1 MIIPKADRLQQVQEY
16 YFSRKLAEVRALQ
29 AQGRH
34 IINLGIGSPDMAPA
48 AATVE
53 ALVHSARQTDSH
65 GYQPYNGTARLRQ
78 AISNWYGQVYGVE
91 VQEQEVLP
99 LAGSK
104 EGIFHVSMAFLNPG
118 DRVLVPNPGYPAY
131 AAAARLAGAEAVTYT
146 LEEATD
152 WLPQRAELE
161 QLVAQGRVKMI
172 WINYPH
178 MPTGTA
184 ATADTLAWLV
194 EFTQRHNLLLLNDNP
209 YSLVLHQQQP
219 LSLLSIP
226 GAKANCL
233 ELNSLSK
240 SHNMAGW
247 RVGMVLGQPDYL
259 SAILAVKSNLDSGQ
273 LLPVQEAA
281 VAALQHDDGWHARRN
296 AVYSQRQQLAH
307 RLLDALGCTY
317 QPNQTGMFVWARLPQ
332 HVTDAEVYLDELL
345 HTQGIFL
352 TPGKIFGSQG
362 ERYLRVS
369 LCAPAEQ
376 IKEAITRVKSTT
388 ETLHNNHHDHNI

>member
-29 AQGRH
+29 AQGKH
-34 IINLGIGSPDMAPA
+34 IINLGIGSPDLAPSE
-48 AATVE
+48 ATVE
-53 ALVHSARQTDSH
+53 ALTTSARQANSH
-65 GYQPYNGTARLRQ
+65 GYQPYNGTAKLRKAMQ
-78 AISNWYGQVYGVE
+78 QWYAQVYIVE
-91 VQEQEVLP
+91 LQEQEVLP

-104 EGIFHVSMAFLNPG
+104 EGIFHISMAFLNPG
-118 DRVLVPNPGYPAY
+118 DKVLVPNPGYPAY
-131 AAAARLAGAEAVTYT
+131 AAAARLAGAEAVSYT
-146 LEEATD
+146 LAEDTD
-152 WLPQRAELE
+152 WLPQRDELE
-161 QLVAQGRVKMI
+161 ALVAQGNFKLM

-184 ATADTLAWLV
+184 AATHTLEWLV
-194 EFTQRHNLLLLNDNP
+194 RFSQQHRLLLINDNP
-209 YSLVLHQQQP
+209 YSLVLPQQET
-219 LSLLSIP
+219 LSLLSIT
-226 GAKANCL
+226 GSKENCL

-247 RVGMVLGQPDYL
+247 RVGMVLGRQEYL

-281 VAALQHDDGWHARRN
+281 IAALQNSTVWHAERN
-296 AVYSQRQQLAH
+296 AAYSQRQQLAH
-307 RLLDALGCTY
+307 KLLNQLGCSY
-317 QPNQTGMFVWARLPQ
+317 QQNQAGMFVWARVPEEI
-332 HVTDAEVYLDELL
+332 TDVEVYLDELL
-345 HTQGIFL
+345 HEQGIFL

-376 IKEAITRVKSTT
+376 LQEAINRIKSST
-388 ETLHNNHHDHNI
+388 EILTEV

>member
-1 MIIPKADRLQQVQEY
+1 MIIPKADRLQHVQEY

-34 IINLGIGSPDMAPA
+34 VINLGIGSPDMAPSS
-48 AATVE
+48 ATVA
-53 ALVHSARQTDSH
+53 ALTASAQQAESH

-78 AISNWYGQVYGVE
+78 AMQQWYAQLYQVAL
-91 VQEQEVLP
+91 QEQEILP

-104 EGIFHVSMAFLNPG
+104 EGIFHASMAFLNPG
-118 DRVLVPNPGYPAY
+118 DKVLVPNPGYPAY
-131 AAAARLAGAEAVTYT
+131 AAAARLAGAEVVSYT
-146 LEEATD
+146 LNEATG
-152 WLPQRAELE
+152 WLPQREELE
-161 QLVAQGRVKMI
+161 QLVAQGGCKIM

-184 ATADTLAWLV
+184 TAAQTLAWLV
-194 EFTQRHNLLLLNDNP
+194 EFTQRHGLLLINDNP

-219 LSLLSIP
+219 LSLLSIA
-226 GAKANCL
+226 GAKDNCL

-247 RVGMVLGQPDYL
+247 RVGMVLGRQEYL

-281 VAALQHDDGWHARRN
+281 VSALQNSHTWHAERN
-296 AVYSQRQQLAH
+296 AAYAHRQQLAH
-307 RLLDALGCTY
+307 LLLDALDCTY
-317 QPNQTGMFVWARLPQ
+317 QPDQVGMFVWARVPEE
-332 HVTDAEVYLDELL
+332 VTDVEAYLDKLL
-345 HTQGIFL
+345 YEQGIFL

-369 LCAPAEQ
+369 LCAPADQLE
-376 IKEAITRVKSTT
+376 EAINRVKSSVEIITQ
-388 ETLHNNHHDHNI
+388 L